1 MQNYWWI
8 FALMLSVLTASYV
21 GINQFIKVKGSV
33 LMAYRG
39 LGTALVLLPFC
50 WRFEPIPN
58 IGFYVLCLLQ
68 GVVLS
73 LGENRILNSAKTFGA
88 EVTSLIHPVSIALIF
103 IIWMALHPSELT
115 VLTATPLKL
124 SGIVLC
130 LCGTA
135 TALILISRAR
145 ANRRALWFLLA
156 AMACETFIDVS
167 NKETTH
173 LGAANIAS
181 AVFYYTFIT
190 SLVAG
195 VCNIAFQSRRRFFDV
210 FKPQN
215 LRFAWF
221 FVLFAIAHSVLK
233 TFTMY
238 LSPNPAYVAAIVH
251 AYPVWIVVGREYLF
265 AKSNNRHYI
274 KINPW
279 YLGLLLV
286 SIVCLIL
293 MVEE

>member
-1 MQNYWWI
+1 MQNSWWI
-8 FALMLSVLTASYV
+8 LALVLSLLTAGYV
-21 GINQFIKVKGSV
+21 GANQFIKVRGSV

-39 LGTALVLLPFC
+39 LGTSLLLLPFC
-50 WRFEPIPN
+50 FYFPPLQN
-58 IGFYVLCLLQ
+58 GGFYALCVLQ
-68 GVVLS
+68 GIVLS

-103 IIWMALHPSELT
+103 IIWEVLHPSEFIL
-115 VLTATPLKL
+115 LLQNPEKL
-124 SGIVLC
+124 SVIMLC

-135 TALILISRAR
+135 VALILISSAR

-156 AMACETFIDVS
+156 AMSCETFIDVT

-173 LGAANIAS
+173 LGAENIIS
-181 AVFYYTFIT
+181 AIFYYTLIT

-195 VCNIAFQSRRRFFDV
+195 ICNVWFQDKKQFAKIFER
-210 FKPQN
+210 KN

-221 FVLFAIAHSVLK
+221 FMLFAILHSVLK
-233 TFTMY
+233 TYTMY

-251 AYPVWIVVGREYLF
+251 AYPVWIILGRNFLF
-265 AKSNNRHYI
+265 VKSDSPHYI

-286 SIVCLIL
+286 SIIGLIL